1 MHYRKLGHDGPL
13 LSVIGLGTWAI
24 GGGDWKFGWGDQ
36 DEQEA
41 IGAILEA
48 VNLGINW
55 IDTAAIYGEGRSEV
69 LVAKAMSQ
77 LSAEERPLIATKC
90 GRVALGNGEIGKC
103 LRRESVI
110 AECHASLKRLNV
122 ECLDLYQM
130 HWPEPDEEI
139 EEGWQTLVDLKTQ
152 GKVRYIGVSNH
163 SVSQLQRLQA
173 IHPVLSLQPPY
184 SMIAREVEAELLPWC
199 GAQQIG
205 VVCYSPMGK
214 GLLTGAFTRERAV
227 GLSERDHRSRDPRFQ
242 PPQLDINLEFVESLQ
257 SIASASGWTMTDL
270 AIAWTL
276 RRPELTSAIVGA
288 RSPQQ
293 IRDTSTAGDRILSS
307 EAESAI
313 EVALARRLE
322 RLEAIGGAARPRV

>member
-1 MHYRKLGHDGPL
+1 
-13 LSVIGLGTWAI
+13 
-24 GGGDWKFGWGDQ
+24 
-36 DEQEA
+36 
-41 IGAILEA
+41 
-48 VNLGINW
+48 
-55 IDTAAIYGEGRSEV
+55 
-69 LVAKAMSQ
+69 
-77 LSAEERPLIATKC
+77 
-90 GRVALGNGEIGKC
+90 
-103 LRRESVI
+103 
-110 AECHASLKRLNV
+110 
-122 ECLDLYQM
+122 
-130 HWPEPDEEI
+130 
-139 EEGWQTLVDLKTQ
+139 
-152 GKVRYIGVSNH
+152 
-163 SVSQLQRLQA
+163 
-173 IHPVLSLQPPY
+173 
-184 SMIAREVEAELLPWC
+184 MIAREVEAELLPWC

-257 SIASASGWTMTDL
+257 SVASASGWTMTDL

-293 IRDTSTAGDRILSS
+293 IRDTSTSGDRILSS
-307 EAESAI
+307 AAESAI

>member
-1 MHYRKLGHDGPL
+1 MQYRQLGQTGPQ

-36 DEQEA
+36 DEQSA
-41 IGAILEA
+41 IEAILES
-48 VNLGINW
+48 VRLGINW

-69 LVAKAMSQ
+69 LVAKAMAH
-77 LSAEERPLIATKC
+77 LPPTERPLIATKC
-90 GRVALGNGEIGKC
+90 GRVAMGNGEIGKC

-110 AECHASLKRLNV
+110 AECDASLKRLNV
-122 ECLDLYQM
+122 ECIDLYQL

-139 EEGWQTLVDLKTQ
+139 EEGWQTLVDLKAQ
-152 GKVRYIGVSNH
+152 GKVRHIGVSNH

-184 SMIAREVEAELLPWC
+184 SMLARDVESQILPFC
-199 GAQQIG
+199 AQQNIG
-205 VVCYSPMGK
+205 VICYSPMGK
-214 GLLTGAFTRERAV
+214 GLLTGSFTKERAES
-227 GLSERDHRSRDPRFQ
+227 LSEKDHRSRDPRFH
-242 PPQLDINLEFVESLQ
+242 PPQLQINLEFVGRLND
-257 SIASASGWTMTDL
+257 IAAGSGWSLTDL

-293 IRDTSTAGDRILSS
+293 IRQTATAGDRTLSADAVES
-307 EAESAI
+307 IETALVIRDQSLAE
-313 EVALARRLE
+313 
-322 RLEAIGGAARPRV
+322 IGGPARPRV